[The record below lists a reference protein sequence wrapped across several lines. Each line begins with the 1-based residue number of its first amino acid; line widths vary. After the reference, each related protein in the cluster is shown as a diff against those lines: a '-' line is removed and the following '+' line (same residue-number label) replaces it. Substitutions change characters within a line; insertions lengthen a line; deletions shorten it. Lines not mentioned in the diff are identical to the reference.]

1 MPQYVYIYITL
12 YRNVGNFFIQYGHTN
27 VSYISIHSGSSQLVG
42 VRGFLYNAGL
52 LVPVP
57 NIMPVLT
64 LGTDG
69 RLLILA
75 KCGSSVLRA

>member
-1 MPQYVYIYITL
+1 MPQYVYIY
-12 YRNVGNFFIQYGHTN
+12 YFVPKCWNFFIQYGHTN
-27 VSYISIHSGSSQLVG
+27 VSYISSSSQLVG
-42 VRGFLYNAGL
+42 VRGFLYNADL